1 MIGISLDIPEVAV
14 RGGGLNWLP
23 SAGGVVPTLFADF
36 AADHYWFNGAAYSSF
51 AAWNTAAGNTFAR
64 ASNATYLQSGVIQT
78 ASSGAARFASAVGG
92 ARTGLRLTDAAT
104 NILLQ
109 SNGFATTWAST
120 SAAPTSAAAIS
131 PDGTNN
137 AWRFVSASGATN
149 QCTQTIVGAV
159 TTALQTASIYVKQN
173 DAAGFSIGAFDNTA
187 ASFIYA
193 INVTWNGVLTPGI
206 VTSAGAGSTIITPIA
221 NGWWRFDLIYTGG
234 TAGHNLRFFIYP
246 ESATPGSCTGK
257 GNFFYGAGF
266 YNLPYGPDY
275 IPTTTASA
283 SQVADAFTF
292 PWNTT
297 TGSIIVKLQNINFV
311 TNSTIVGNSSTTDAP
326 LFESTNSPAVVGSN
340 NTVTSLTKTGAGVWD
355 GALRRVGVAGNN
367 AGRSLTIDGNTVA
380 TDANALVSG
389 TFASLGLSNS
399 GGAVAIAPADYATL
413 AVWASTKI
421 ADADL
426 VRLTT

>member
-51 AAWNTAAGNTFAR
+51 AAWNTAAGSTFAR

-78 ASSGAARFASAVGG
+78 ASSGAARFASAVSG

-109 SNGFATTWAST
+109 SNAFTTTWAST
-120 SAAPTSAAAIS
+120 STPFTSAAGIS

-137 AWRFVSASGATN
+137 AWSGNSASGATN
-149 QCTQTIVGAV
+149 QTTQTIAAAV
-159 TTALQTASIYVKQN
+159 TGSPQTQTLFAKQN
-173 DAAGFSIGAFDNTA
+173 TAATFGLGAFDNTGA
-187 ASFIYA
+187 AFIYQ
-193 INVTWNGVLTPGI
+193 INVTWNGTSTPSIALG
-206 VTSAGAGSTIITPIA
+206 SGAGSTVVTQLA
-221 NGWWRFDLIYTGG
+221 NGWWRFDLTFTG
-234 TAGHNLRFFIYP
+234 TAGHALRFFLYP
-246 ESATPGSCTGK
+246 ETGVPGTCTGK

-326 LFESTNSPAVVGSN
+326 LFESTNSPAAVGSN